1 MHAPQSLLPTA
12 DRSLLPSLLLLDM
25 RCRYEFEE
33 NRTVC
38 ACMEATAELFLGDGF
53 EPEPADGTQ
62 QQAADGE
69 APPPQQQQPNGA
81 VQIEEID

>member
-1 MHAPQSLLPTA
+1 M
-12 DRSLLPSLLLLDM
+12 LPSLLLLDL